1 VTNVVVDTG
10 GNFAADVSGTGS
22 QFSADVVDRCCNL
35 SGECFR
41 KFREKNRNVATG
53 IMRRPVVKDLWKNPA
68 VRNLTT
74 LSLSCISN
82 D

>member
-1 VTNVVVDTG
+1 MTNVVVDTG

-41 KFREKNRNVATG
+41 KFREK
-53 IMRRPVVKDLWKNPA
+53 IEM
-68 VRNLTT
+68 
-74 LSLSCISN
+74 SLLE
-82 D
+82 